1 MKRSKFKTLIISTC
15 IAGLAIALFMPV
27 PVRAKT
33 DKRTDQAIQ
42 TLLENRLKDHGIL
55 KNNNLQVSVADD
67 SIVVTG
73 MVTTIADKMK
83 VEKDA
88 QKIAEN
94 YTIIDRLTLQPL
106 KLTDQQLLDQV
117 VGKIKHNVFYSIFD
131 WVTIGVT
138 NGSVTLN
145 GWVNEPWHRSLFEH
159 QVEKVPGVT
168 AIDNKITILPVSIFD
183 DEIRARAAK
192 LIYDNSD
199 FEPYAMVMNPDIHI
213 IVDDGKVTLE
223 GYVTSRYQRNMAE
236 YLINVDTN
244 AMQIKN
250 NLQIVA

>member
-1 MKRSKFKTLIISTC
+1 MKRSTIKTLIISAWT
-15 IAGLAIALFMPV
+15 IGLAIAILTPA
-27 PVRAKT
+27 PVRAKS

-42 TLLENRLKDHGIL
+42 TLLENRLKDHDIL
-55 KNNNLQVSVADD
+55 KNNNLQVSVAND
-67 SIVVTG
+67 SIIIAG
-73 MVTTIADKMK
+73 MVPTIAAKMK
-83 VEKDA
+83 AEKDA
-88 QKIAEN
+88 RKIADN

-117 VGKIKHNVFYSIFD
+117 VDKIKHNVFYSIFD

-145 GWVNEPWHRSLFEH
+145 GWVDDPWHRSLFEH

-168 AIDNKITILPVSIFD
+168 VIDNKITILPVSIFD

-250 NLQIVA
+250 NLQIVS